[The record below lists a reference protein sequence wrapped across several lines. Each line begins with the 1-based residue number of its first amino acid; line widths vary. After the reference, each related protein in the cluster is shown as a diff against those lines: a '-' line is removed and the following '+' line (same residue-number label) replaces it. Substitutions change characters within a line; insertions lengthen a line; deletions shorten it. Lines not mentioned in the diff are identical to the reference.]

1 MAAYTGVHLAFK
13 HALSSIVFSVRTKE
27 DYKTANGAI
36 ITLTGLSISNIGKTS
51 TFNQGITD
59 GNLATSAAEWDEPS
73 TKTTTYVAYDGL
85 KEITTTRYWTSTDAY
100 NTDKHTASSGGYRDT
115 DFILLPQTLATAKL
129 NVSYKIQYEGVGAP
143 VEMSKTVDLTDVNI
157 PKWEMGK
164 RYIYNIIISLGT
176 KAIRFDV
183 ADISLTTKS
192 DDADIAEK
200 HILYSGATLNFTDKR
215 NLGVYGNLADY
226 GADDIFA
233 NGNGTSIDLPDISQM
248 QLSGF
253 DVPTDELYWVEDY
266 PTKDTEY
273 NQGTN
278 INTSDTATDELP
290 ERYRDAINALHQIYT
305 IPEGQSLKCYTCLAL
320 G

>member
-1 MAAYTGVHLAFK
+1 
-13 HALSSIVFSVRTKE
+13 
-27 DYKTANGAI
+27 
-36 ITLTGLSISNIGKTS
+36 
-51 TFNQGITD
+51 
-59 GNLATSAAEWDEPS
+59 
-73 TKTTTYVAYDGL
+73 
-85 KEITTTRYWTSTDAY
+85 
-100 NTDKHTASSGGYRDT
+100 
-115 DFILLPQTLATAKL
+115 
-129 NVSYKIQYEGVGAP
+129 
-143 VEMSKTVDLTDVNI
+143 MSKTVDLTDVNI

-176 KAIRFDV
+176 NAIRFDV

-192 DDADIAEK
+192 DDADTAGK

-215 NLGVYGNLADY
+215 NLGVYGNLAAY

-290 ERYRDAINALHQIYT
+290 ERYRDAINALHQVYT
-305 IPEGQSLKCYTCLAL
+305 IPGGQSLKCYTCLAL
-320 G
+320 GYELIFITIQKAGLENGDSGNHKRHRRYIA